1 MHSRDRLCPSLDTLV
16 PFDSEKP
23 YDIKDVIFNVSV
35 VIYCVQLHDNE
46 FGFLSHLKQH
56 SKATFEL
63 ITF

>member
-35 VIYCVQLHDNE
+35 MIYLRNYMTTSMVSFAFE
-46 FGFLSHLKQH
+46 TTFRSH
-56 SKATFEL
+56 
-63 ITF
+63 I